1 MVRRKRI
8 RANGEGSVY
17 RQKEGLWAAS
27 ITVDGKRRVF
37 YGKTQREAKGK
48 REEFLRAVSLGVSV
62 DAKKQTVEEFL
73 VRWLEDSQKQSV
85 RPRTYERYE
94 EVVRLH
100 IVPMLGKYQLQKL
113 SPEHVQSLYA
123 RKLEAGFSE
132 TTVHHIH
139 NVLHKALKTAMKW
152 GLVSRNACEL
162 VDAPR
167 KARFEG
173 RALTVEQ
180 ARRLLAVARGHRME
194 ALFYLEL
201 ATGMR
206 RGEIMGLK
214 WQDINFE
221 KGLLR
226 VQRILSRV
234 PSKLPGRGYV
244 EAEVKTAKS
253 RRSIVVA
260 PFALEVLKRHRERQA
275 IERAAAGD
283 AWEDHDYV
291 FCTSIGTHLNPTRDI
306 LDVLKALLKEAGL
319 PDIRFHDLRHS
330 VASLLFEENMHPKVV
345 QEILGHSNISIT
357 LDVYSHMLP
366 TMQSDAPG
374 RLDDLLK
381 E

>member
-1 MVRRKRI
+1 
-8 RANGEGSVY
+8 
-17 RQKEGLWAAS
+17 
-27 ITVDGKRRVF
+27 
-37 YGKTQREAKGK
+37 
-48 REEFLRAVSLGVSV
+48 VSLGVSV

>member
-1 MVRRKRI
+1 MVRRKRV

-37 YGKTQREAKGK
+37 YGKTQREAKDK
-48 REEFLRAVSLGVSV
+48 RGDFLQAVTRGVSV

-152 GLVSRNACEL
+152 GLIPRNVCEL

-173 RALTVEQ
+173 QALTVEQ
-180 ARRLLAVARGHRME
+180 ARRLLVAARGHRME
-194 ALFYLEL
+194 ALFHLEL

-234 PSKLPGRGYV
+234 PSKLPGKGYV

-253 RRSIVVA
+253 RRTIVVA
-260 PFALEVLKRHRERQA
+260 PFALEMLKRHRERQA

-283 AWEDHDYV
+283 AWEEHDYV
-291 FCTSIGTHLNPTRDI
+291 FCTAIGTHLNPTRDI

>member
-1 MVRRKRI
+1 MARKKRV

-17 RQKEGLWAAS
+17 RQKDNLWAAS
-27 ITVDGKRRVF
+27 ATVDGKRKYF
-37 YGKTQREAKGK
+37 YGKTQKEAKDKREA
-48 REEFLRAVSLGVSV
+48 FLQEVSRGVSV
-62 DAKKQTVEEFL
+62 DAKKQTVEQFL
-73 VRWLEDSQKQSV
+73 VKWLEDSQRQSV

-100 IVPMLGKYQLQKL
+100 VVPTLGQHLLPKL
-113 SPEHVQSLYA
+113 SPQHVQSLYA
-123 RKLEAGFSE
+123 RQLEAGFSE
-132 TTVHHIH
+132 TTVHHVH
-139 NVLHKALKTAMKW
+139 NVLHKALKTAVKW
-152 GLVSRNACEL
+152 GLVSRNVCEL
-162 VDAPR
+162 VDPPR
-167 KARFEG
+167 KAHFEG
-173 RALTVEQ
+173 QALTVEQ
-180 ARRLLAVARGHRME
+180 ARKLLTAARGHRME
-194 ALFYLEL
+194 ALFHLEL

-221 KGLLR
+221 KGLVR

-234 PSKLPGRGYV
+234 PSKMPGKGYI

-253 RRSIVVA
+253 RRSIVIA
-260 PFALEVLKRHRERQA
+260 PFALEMLKQHRKRQA
-275 IERAAAGD
+275 IERAKAGD

-291 FCTSIGTHLNPTRDI
+291 FCTAIGTHVNPTRDI
-306 LDVLKALLKEAGL
+306 LAVLKSLLKKAEL

-374 RLDDLLK
+374 RLDDLLG

>member
-1 MVRRKRI
+1 MTRKKRV

-17 RQKEGLWAAS
+17 RQKENLWAAS
-27 ITVDGKRRVF
+27 ATVDGKRKYF
-37 YGKTQREAKGK
+37 YGKTQKEAKDKREA
-48 REEFLRAVSLGVSV
+48 FLQEVNKGVSV
-62 DAKKQTVEEFL
+62 DAKKQTVEQFL
-73 VRWLEDSQKQSV
+73 VRWLEDSQRQSV

-100 IVPMLGKYQLQKL
+100 IIPMLGQHLLPKL
-113 SPEHVQSLYA
+113 SPHHVQSLYA
-123 RKLEAGFSE
+123 RQLDAGFSE
-132 TTVHHIH
+132 TTVHHVH
-139 NVLHKALKTAMKW
+139 NVLHKALKTAVKW
-152 GLVSRNACEL
+152 GLVSRNVCEL
-162 VDAPR
+162 VDPPR
-167 KARFEG
+167 KAHFEG
-173 RALTVEQ
+173 QALTVEQ
-180 ARRLLAVARGHRME
+180 ARKLLTAARGHRME
-194 ALFYLEL
+194 ALFHLEL

-221 KGLLR
+221 KGLVR

-234 PSKLPGRGYV
+234 PSKMPGKGYI

-253 RRSIVVA
+253 RRSIVIA
-260 PFALEVLKRHRERQA
+260 PFALEMLKQHRERQA
-275 IERAAAGD
+275 IERAKAGD

-291 FCTSIGTHLNPTRDI
+291 FCTAIGTHLNPTRDI
-306 LDVLKALLKEAGL
+306 LAVLKSLLKKAEL

-374 RLDDLLK
+374 RLDNLLG